1 MESFFGGFWNRQVY
15 NCRVFIVFAFL
26 FWTVYAVSKAIDI
39 KPLAKQETLLPE
51 SNLLLKTKSVIQ
63 EKFPSMPIEVI
74 NENEVTFYFGVD
86 SIDKANVNQWDPNDL
101 GKVTFAK
108 DFDLSPVDS

>member
-1 MESFFGGFWNRQVY
+1 MY
-15 NCRVFIVFAFL
+15 NCRVFIVFAFI

-51 SNLLLKTKSVIQ
+51 NNILLKTKSMILV
-63 EKFPSMPIEVI
+63 KFPSMPIEVT

-86 SIDKANVNQWDPNDL
+86 SIDKASV
-101 GKVTFAK
+101 
-108 DFDLSPVDS
+108 S